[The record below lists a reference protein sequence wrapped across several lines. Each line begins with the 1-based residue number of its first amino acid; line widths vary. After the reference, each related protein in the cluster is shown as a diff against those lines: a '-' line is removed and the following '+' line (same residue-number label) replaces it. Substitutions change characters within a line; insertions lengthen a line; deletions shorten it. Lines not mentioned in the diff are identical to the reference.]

1 MAAAPAGAAGSRLV
15 SGEPALAL
23 EAVRAKLGGREVLCG
38 VSLELRSGEVLGLAG
53 ANGAGKTTLL
63 RAASGVLRP
72 DAGRVLLAGRPLG
85 SYGRRELARQIA
97 VVPQDTPFAFPFRA
111 GEAVLMG
118 RSPHL
123 PRLGFEGPRD
133 LAIARSSLAQVGIEA
148 LADRSILEL
157 SGGERQLVLLAR
169 ALAQQPNVLLLDEP
183 TAHLDLRH
191 RLQVLE
197 LVRELAAAGRSALVV
212 SHDLS
217 LAARSCDRL
226 ALLAAG
232 RVLAV
237 GPPAEVLS
245 REAVLEVFGIEADV
259 IAGPD
264 GTPLVLPRKAKSKRP
279 VE

>member
-1 MAAAPAGAAGSRLV
+1 VSEAP
-15 SGEPALAL
+15 ELAL
-23 EAVRAKLGGREVLCG
+23 EDVRVSLGGREVLRG
-38 VSLELRSGEVLGLAG
+38 VSLELRSREVLGLVG

-63 RAASGVLRP
+63 RAACGVLRP
-72 DAGRVLLAGRPLG
+72 DAGSVRLAGHPLA
-85 SYGRRELARQIA
+85 SYGRRELARRIA
-97 VVPQDTPFAFPFRA
+97 VVPQDTPFAFPFLV

-123 PRLGFEGPRD
+123 PRLGFEGPQD
-133 LAIARSSLAQVGIEA
+133 LAIARDAIARVGIGD

-169 ALAQQPNVLLLDEP
+169 ALAQQPRVLLLDEP

-197 LVRELAAAGRSALVV
+197 LVRELAGAGRSALVV

-217 LAARSCDRL
+217 LAARGCDRL
-226 ALLAAG
+226 ALLAEG
-232 RVLAV
+232 RVLAA

-245 REAVLEVFGIEADV
+245 ADSVRQAFGIEAEV
-259 IAGPD
+259 VAGPD
-264 GTPLVLPRKAKSKRP
+264 GTPLVLPRRP
-279 VE
+279 TGTRP

>member
-1 MAAAPAGAAGSRLV
+1 M

-23 EAVRAKLGGREVLCG
+23 ESVRATLGGREVLCG

-63 RAASGVLRP
+63 RAASGLLRP
-72 DAGRVLLAGRPLG
+72 DAGQVLLAGRPLA

-97 VVPQDTPFAFPFRA
+97 VVPQDTPFAFPFLA

-133 LAIARSSLAQVGIEA
+133 LAIARSALAQVGIEA

-169 ALAQQPNVLLLDEP
+169 ALAQEPRVLLLDEP

-237 GPPAEVLS
+237 GPPAEILS
-245 REAVLEVFGIEADV
+245 SESVHEAFGVEADV
-259 IAGPD
+259 VAGPD
-264 GTPLVLPRKAKSKRP
+264 GTPLVLPRRAKSARP
-279 VE
+279 VG

>member
-1 MAAAPAGAAGSRLV
+1 M

-23 EAVRAKLGGREVLCG
+23 EGVRASLGGCEVLCG
-38 VSLELRSGEVLGLAG
+38 VSLELRSGEVLGLVG

-72 DAGRVLLAGRPLG
+72 DAGRVLLASRPLV

-97 VVPQDTPFAFPFRA
+97 VVPQEAPFAFPFRA

-123 PRLGFEGPRD
+123 PRLGFEGPHD
-133 LAIARSSLAQVGIEA
+133 LAIARRSLAQVGIES

-169 ALAQQPNVLLLDEP
+169 ALAQEPRVLLLDEP

-245 REAVLEVFGIEADV
+245 SDAVYEAFGVEADV
-259 IAGPD
+259 VAGPD
-264 GTPLVLPRKAKSKRP
+264 GTPLVLPRKRSAQRGGAERSPGPER
-279 VE
+279 ER

>member
-1 MAAAPAGAAGSRLV
+1 M

-23 EAVRAKLGGREVLCG
+23 EGVRVSLGGREVLGG
-38 VSLELRSGEVLGLAG
+38 VSLELRSGEVLGLVG

-63 RAASGVLRP
+63 RAASGVLRL
-72 DAGRVLLAGRPLG
+72 DAGRVLLAGRPLV

-97 VVPQDTPFAFPFRA
+97 VVPQDAPFAFPFLA

-123 PRLGFEGPRD
+123 PRLGFEGPHD
-133 LAIARSSLAQVGIEA
+133 LAIASRSLAQVGIEA

-169 ALAQQPNVLLLDEP
+169 ALAQEPRVLLLDEP

-197 LVRELAAAGRSALVV
+197 LVRELAAAGRSVLVV

-245 REAVLEVFGIEADV
+245 SEAVYEAFGIEADV
-259 IAGPD
+259 VAGPD
-264 GTPLVLPRKAKSKRP
+264 GTPLVLPRKAKSRP
-279 VE
+279 LVG